1 MADLLE
7 DSFRSPQRFGPYQRI
22 RELGRGA
29 MGAVLEVEH
38 VETRARLALKV
49 ILPHVFDPESVK
61 RFQREALA
69 LARLN
74 HPNLARIHAAQFEPP
89 LRYLVLDLYSGGTL
103 KERLANGP
111 LPLSEATEIVGKLA
125 DGVAQAHA
133 LGILHRDI
141 KPTNVLFADERQP
154 VLCDF
159 GLVRETGSSRMTHTG
174 EVLGTPLYMAPE
186 QVIDGK
192 RTGPEADVYA
202 LGAVLY
208 RTLTGRPPIEATPSV
223 VGTLDRVLTQSPRDP
238 RELRPDLD
246 RHLARLC
253 LRALAK
259 DPAERPTAAEL
270 AEALLQQRLPEPTPR
285 APSVLPLAVLAGIA
299 LTLALGG
306 FAWTVTR
313 GSTGSADS
321 GPASSLNGEREL
333 PPSWVL
339 ALRDEHVS
347 LTLCDDRRLLSLLA
361 HSQLETNLDGSWV
374 WVLTPRVA
382 RGWDGSRLLQHTTP
396 ASNRDAGDARRCA
409 SLVGARLWITFDA
422 SGEFQSAVNT
432 APQPGGATPFAELCA
447 QLSDTKLEALVGS
460 LFALETTQRARSLG
474 AEKLVLDREGRLIG
488 ARVAPGWGWAS
499 LRPCPVAE
507 LSDASRTDGVL
518 HLKRLPDGREVELFE
533 GLVLATNAR
542 DDPDYGE
549 PPPPGRSHDTDYSPD
564 SARSLDGVLELPPE
578 GADARLRGV
587 RPPYRLVVANGRA
600 QAFSRPWGT
609 PLGALLEDEPYLRL
623 TAPQNDWT
631 PIGWEGGEAWVRDVE
646 LSPLEGKAWVGV
658 ITVAAD
664 DPLNVRRRPDDDP
677 LSRPRWG
684 SLRHGQVVPLN
695 WDPIEKTDRFLFGE
709 DVQGAWAPV
718 PPYGAWVQAPWG
730 TRLGH
735 LRASR
740 EDGRGG
746 YHVHLLLA
754 PSGVP
759 LDSRFTQGEAP
770 AAPRT
775 QIR

>member
-1 MADLLE
+1 
-7 DSFRSPQRFGPYQRI
+7 
-22 RELGRGA
+22 

-38 VETRARLALKV
+38 VETHARRALKV
-49 ILPHVFDPESVK
+49 ILPNVFDPESEK

-69 LARLN
+69 LARLR
-74 HPNLARIHAAQFEPP
+74 HPNLARIHTAQFEPP
-89 LRYLVLDLYSGGTL
+89 VRYLVLDLYPGGTL
-103 KERLANGP
+103 KERLTDGP
-111 LPLSEATEIVGKLA
+111 LPVSEARQIVGKLA

-208 RTLTGRPPIEATPSV
+208 RALTGRPPIEAAPSV

-246 RHLARLC
+246 RNLARLC

-270 AEALLQQRLPEPTPR
+270 AEALLQQRQPESTPR
-285 APSVLPLAVLAGIA
+285 ARAVRPFAVVAGIA
-299 LTLALGG
+299 FTLALGG
-306 FAWTVTR
+306 FAWAVTR
-313 GSTGSADS
+313 GTTKRAGS
-321 GPASSLNGEREL
+321 GTASSVSGESEL

-361 HSQLETNLDGSWV
+361 RSQLETNPDGSWG

-382 RGWDGSRLLQHTTP
+382 RGWDGSRLLRHTAP
-396 ASNRDAGDARRCA
+396 ASDRDAGDARRCA
-409 SLVGARLWITFDA
+409 SLVGAGLRITFDA
-422 SGEFQSAVNT
+422 SGEFHSAVNT
-432 APQPGGATPFAELCA
+432 MPQPSGATPLAELCA
-447 QLSDTKLEALVGS
+447 QLSDTKLQALIGS

-549 PPPPGRSHDTDYSPD
+549 PLPRGRSHDTDYSPD
-564 SARSLDGVLELPPE
+564 PARSLDGVLELPPE

-587 RPPYRLVVANGRA
+587 RPPYRLVMANGDA

-609 PLGALLEDEPYLRL
+609 PLGALLEGEPYLRL

-631 PIGWEGGEAWVRDVE
+631 PIGWEGGEAWVRDVD
-646 LSPLEGKAWVGV
+646 LSPLEGNAWLGV
-658 ITVAAD
+658 ITVATD
-664 DPLNVRRRPDDDP
+664 DTLNVRRRPGDDP

-684 SLRHGQVVPLN
+684 SLRHGQVIPLN
-695 WDPIEKTDRFLFGE
+695 WHPIEETDRFLFEEEGAT
-709 DVQGAWAPV
+709 GAWAPV
-718 PPYGAWVQAPWG
+718 PPYGAWVRAPWG

-740 EDGRGG
+740 EAGRDG

-759 LDSRFTQGEAP
+759 LDSHFTQGEAP
-770 AAPRT
+770 SAPQMR
-775 QIR
+775 IR